1 MKKIYFIL
9 MASFFL
15 IALSHPLQS
24 KDKIKVITTLTD
36 LASLTQAVGGDRVE
50 VEALVKGTQDPHQ
63 IEVLPSYMVKLRN
76 ADLFVIIGMDLEMW
90 AYPLRDGS
98 RNSKLLLVDC
108 SQNIERLEVPTYKVD
123 PSHGDIHL
131 YGNPHYWLDPENGK
145 LMMQTIFEALVKVS
159 PEDYAYF
166 ENNLKAYRQKLDEKM
181 AEWQTKAEALKGK
194 QVIFFH
200 NSWPYFNRR
209 FGVVA
214 ANFIE
219 PKPGVTPSPSHTAR
233 LIQQVKDQGIQVIAK
248 EPFFDDRV
256 PKMISRQTGAKL
268 VVLPT
273 SVGGVPE
280 VKDYVGLF
288 DYIIDTLV
296 KAFEN

>member
-1 MKKIYFIL
+1 MKKINFIL
-9 MASFFL
+9 IASLFIF
-15 IALSHPLQS
+15 ALSKPLQS
-24 KDKIKVITTLTD
+24 KDKIKAITTLTD

-98 RNSKLLLVDC
+98 RNAKLLLVDC
-108 SQNIERLEVPTYKVD
+108 STNIERLEVPTYKVD

-145 LMMQTIFEALVKVS
+145 VIMQAIFEALVKVS

-166 ENNLKAYRQKLDEKM
+166 ENNMKAYSQKLDEKIS
-181 AEWQTKAEALKGK
+181 EWQTKAEILKGK

-209 FGVVA
+209 FGIEA

-219 PKPGVTPSPSHTAR
+219 PKPGITPSPSHTAR
-233 LIQQVKDQGIQVIAK
+233 LIQQVKDQGIKVIAK

-256 PKMISRQTGAKL
+256 PKMISRETGAKL

-273 SVGGVPE
+273 SVGGVTG
-280 VKDYVGLF
+280 VKDYIGLF
-288 DYIIDTLV
+288 DYIVEALV

>member
-1 MKKIYFIL
+1 MKKINLI
-9 MASFFL
+9 L
-15 IALSHPLQS
+15 IASLFLFALSNPLQS
-24 KDKIKVITTLTD
+24 RDKIKVITTLTD
-36 LASLTQAVGGDRVE
+36 LASLSQAVGGDRVE

-98 RNSKLLLVDC
+98 RNAKLLLVDC
-108 SQNIERLEVPTYKVD
+108 STNIERLEVPTYKVD

-145 LMMQTIFEALVKVS
+145 VIMQAIFEGLVKVS

-166 ENNLKAYRQKLDEKM
+166 ENNMKTYSQKLDEKIK
-181 AEWQTKAEALKGK
+181 EWQTRAETLKGK

-209 FGVVA
+209 FGIEA

-219 PKPGVTPSPSHTAR
+219 PKPGIPPSPSHTAR
-233 LIQQVKDQGIQVIAK
+233 LIQQVKEQGIKVIAK
-248 EPFFDDRV
+248 EPFFDDRA

-280 VKDYVGLF
+280 VKDYIGLF
-288 DYIIDTLV
+288 DYIVEALV

>member
-1 MKKIYFIL
+1 MKKIQII
-9 MASFFL
+9 L
-15 IALSHPLQS
+15 IASLLLIASIHPLQS

-36 LASLTQAVGGDRVE
+36 LASLTAAVGGDRVE

-63 IEVLPSYMVKLRN
+63 IEVLPSYMVKLRH

-98 RNSKLLLVDC
+98 RNAKLLLVDC
-108 SQNIERLEVPTYKVD
+108 STNIERLEVPTYKVD

-145 LMMQTIFEALVKVS
+145 RIMQTIFEALVKVS
-159 PEDYAYF
+159 PEDYSYF
-166 ENNLKAYRQKLDEKM
+166 ESNLKTYTQKLDEKM
-181 AEWQTKAEALKGK
+181 VEWQTKAESLRGK

-209 FGVVA
+209 FGLVA

-233 LIQQVKDQGIQVIAK
+233 LIQQVKDQKIKVIAK

-256 PKMISRQTGAKL
+256 PKMISRETGAKL

-280 VKDYVGLF
+280 VKDYIGLF
-288 DYIIDTLV
+288 DYIISTLD
-296 KAFEN
+296 KAFE

>member
-1 MKKIYFIL
+1 MKKINLI
-9 MASFFL
+9 L
-15 IALSHPLQS
+15 IASLFLFALSNPLQS

-36 LASLTQAVGGDRVE
+36 LASLTQAVGGDRVH

-98 RNSKLLLVDC
+98 RNAKLLLVDC
-108 SQNIERLEVPTYKVD
+108 SKNIERLEVPTYKVD
-123 PSHGDIHL
+123 PSFGDIHL

-145 LMMQTIFEALVKVS
+145 VIMQAIFEGLVKVS

-166 ENNLKAYRQKLDEKM
+166 ENNMKAYSQKLDEKIK
-181 AEWQTKAEALKGK
+181 EWQTRAETLKGK
-194 QVIFFH
+194 QAIFFH

-209 FGVVA
+209 FGIEA

-219 PKPGVTPSPSHTAR
+219 PKPGIPPSPSHTAR
-233 LIQQVKDQGIQVIAK
+233 LIQQVKDQGIKVIAK

-280 VKDYVGLF
+280 VKDYIGLF
-288 DYIIDTLV
+288 DYIVEALV

>member
-1 MKKIYFIL
+1 MKKIQIIL
-9 MASFFL
+9 IASLFL
-15 IALSHPLQS
+15 IAISHPLQS

-76 ADLFVIIGMDLEMW
+76 ADLFVIIGMDLDMW

-98 RNSKLLLVDC
+98 RNAKLLLVDC
-108 SQNIERLEVPTYKVD
+108 SKNIERLEVPTYKVD

-145 LMMQTIFEALVKVS
+145 LIMQTIFEALVKVS
-159 PEDYAYF
+159 PEDYGYF
-166 ENNLKAYRQKLDEKM
+166 ENNMKSYTQKLDEKM
-181 AEWQTKAEALKGK
+181 ADWQTKAEALKGK

-209 FGVVA
+209 FGIEA

-233 LIQQVKDQGIQVIAK
+233 LIQQVKDQGIKVIAM
-248 EPFFDDRV
+248 EPFFDNRV
-256 PKMISRQTGAKL
+256 PKMISRETGAKL

-280 VKDYVGLF
+280 AKDYIALF
-288 DYIIDTLV
+288 DYIIRVLV
-296 KAFEN
+296 EALEN

>member
-1 MKKIYFIL
+1 MKKIQII
-9 MASFFL
+9 L
-15 IALSHPLQS
+15 IASLLLIASTHPLQS

-36 LASLTQAVGGDRVE
+36 LASLTAAVGGDRVE

-98 RNSKLLLVDC
+98 RNAKLLLVDC
-108 SQNIERLEVPTYKVD
+108 STNIERLEVPTYKVD

-145 LMMQTIFEALVKVS
+145 RIMQTIFEALVKVS
-159 PEDYAYF
+159 PEDYSYF
-166 ENNLKAYRQKLDEKM
+166 ENNLKTYTQKLDEKM
-181 AEWQTKAEALKGK
+181 VEWQTKAESLRGK

-209 FGVVA
+209 FGLVA

-233 LIQQVKDQGIQVIAK
+233 LIQQVKDQKIKVIAK

-256 PKMISRQTGAKL
+256 PKMISRETGAKL

-280 VKDYVGLF
+280 VKDYIGLF
-288 DYIIDTLV
+288 YYIINTLV
-296 KAFEN
+296 EAFEK

>member
-1 MKKIYFIL
+1 MKKINLI
-9 MASFFL
+9 L
-15 IALSHPLQS
+15 IASLFLFALSNPLQS
-24 KDKIKVITTLTD
+24 RDKIKVITTLTD
-36 LASLTQAVGGDRVE
+36 LASLTQAVGGDRVD

-63 IEVLPSYMVKLRN
+63 IELLPSYMVKLRN

-98 RNSKLLLVDC
+98 RNAKLLLVDC
-108 SQNIERLEVPTYKVD
+108 STNIERLEVPTYKVD

-145 LMMQTIFEALVKVS
+145 VIMQAIFEGLVKVS
-159 PEDYAYF
+159 PENYAYF
-166 ENNLKAYRQKLDEKM
+166 ENNMTAYSQKLDEKIK
-181 AEWQTKAEALKGK
+181 EWQTRAETLKGK

-209 FGVVA
+209 FGIEA

-219 PKPGVTPSPSHTAR
+219 PKPGIPPSPSHTAR
-233 LIQQVKDQGIQVIAK
+233 LIQQVKEQGIKVIAK

-280 VKDYVGLF
+280 VKDYIGLF
-288 DYIIDTLV
+288 DYIVEALV

>member
-1 MKKIYFIL
+1 MKKINLI
-9 MASFFL
+9 L
-15 IALSHPLQS
+15 IASLFLFALSNPLQS
-24 KDKIKVITTLTD
+24 RDKIKVITTLTD
-36 LASLTQAVGGDRVE
+36 LASLSQAVGGDRVE

-98 RNSKLLLVDC
+98 RNAKLLLVDC
-108 SQNIERLEVPTYKVD
+108 STNIERLEVPTYKVD

-131 YGNPHYWLDPENGK
+131 YGNPHYWLDPKNGK
-145 LMMQTIFEALVKVS
+145 VIMQAIFEGLVKVS

-166 ENNLKAYRQKLDEKM
+166 ENNMKTYSQKLDEKIK
-181 AEWQTKAEALKGK
+181 EWQTRAETLKGK

-209 FGVVA
+209 FGIEA

-219 PKPGVTPSPSHTAR
+219 PKPGIPPSPSHTAR
-233 LIQQVKDQGIQVIAK
+233 LIQQVKEQGIKVIAK

-280 VKDYVGLF
+280 VKDYIGLF
-288 DYIIDTLV
+288 DYIIETLS

>member
-1 MKKIYFIL
+1 MKKIHFIL
-9 MASFFL
+9 IVSFVL
-15 IALSHPLQS
+15 IAISHPLQA

-98 RNSKLLLVDC
+98 RNAKLLLVDC

-145 LMMQTIFEALVKVS
+145 RILQTIFEALVKVS

-166 ENNLKAYRQKLDEKM
+166 ETNLNAYRQKLEEKM
-181 AEWQTKAEALKGK
+181 AEWQTKAEMLRGK

-233 LIQQVKDQGIQVIAK
+233 LIQQVKDQDIKVIAK

-280 VKDYVGLF
+280 VKDYIGLF
-288 DYIIDTLV
+288 DYIVETLV
-296 KAFEN
+296 RVFEN